1 MATAHADFQA
11 KRCSD
16 GPGNPKTGFGCE
28 RASHSP
34 GRRMHCIEA
43 FADGVRWREGD
54 RVGAACLSQT
64 LPRGTALH
72 VTWIDGL

>member
-34 GRRMHCIEA
+34 GRRMHCIEG
-43 FADGVRWREGD
+43 FANEVIWREERHGLWLEMQ
-54 RVGAACLSQT
+54 RWA
-64 LPRGTALH
+64 ALH
-72 VTWIDGL
+72 IHYP